1 MSIQNPTKSSYVLVK
16 LFFHGG
22 GTTTYHRF
30 TTCASDVE
38 HDEGAGGS
46 DFTFTS
52 MPDMTVGPVKFDGT
66 TEDRP
71 LEITFTSNAFFD
83 RLTNGTPHAPVYVRV
98 WEVQDPGEGTETL
111 LLLFRGRLARAT
123 RNYGGQGG
131 RCMLEFSTP
140 KARMQMALGM
150 QANHHC
156 VNIFGDDSIDT
167 GSPGLQCTID
177 ASALSSTGTVTQI
190 LGKRVTLSGVTTPGG
205 RDRYW
210 HKGSMEF
217 NGTRIQIREWVSS
230 DATRFHLANFPP
242 AEWDGETVTLWPGC
256 DGSIAA
262 CRAWSNEDNFNGFGM
277 EIPSRNPVY
286 EKG

>member
-1 MSIQNPTKSSYVLVK
+1 VK

-123 RNYGGQGG
+123 RNPGGQGG
-131 RCMLEFSTP
+131 RCMLEFSSP
-140 KARMQMALGM
+140 KARMSVPLGM

-156 VNIFGDDSIDT
+156 INTFGDDSADT
-167 GSPGLQCTID
+167 GSPGNQCTINVSPL
-177 ASALSSTGTVTQI
+177 AATGTVGAI
-190 LGKRVTLSGVTTPGG
+190 SGKTLTLLSVSTPGG
-205 RDRYW
+205 RTRYW
-210 HKGSMEF
+210 HKGSVEF

-230 DATRFHLANFPP
+230 APTLFHLVNFPP
-242 AEWDGETVTLWPGC
+242 ADWSGEVVTIWPGC
-256 DGSIAA
+256 DKGIGT
-262 CRAWSNEDNFNGFGM
+262 CREWANEGNFNGFGM